1 LRNAAPPNFQ
11 TFNLPAF
18 DAVTLPRL
26 AIQNAPFAGIV
37 LLLLTLLG
45 IVSFTTMPRSEDPQ
59 FDTSTVR
66 VIAVYPG
73 ASPQDIEQLV
83 VDPLEERIN
92 EIEDIDRIES
102 TIQDG
107 VAVVAVNF
115 LASVDPDDGKED
127 VDQAV
132 AGIREALPAGV
143 RGVDVSLFTT
153 TSVSVYQVALVSASA
168 PYKQLQDMA
177 EDVEQALERVG
188 GVKTAETWAYPEQEV
203 RVGLDLEQ
211 LRETGITLDQVMG
224 AIQSEAQDLPG
235 GDVDMGSRRFN
246 IQTTGDYAS
255 IEDIERT
262 IVGRATNGLVRLR
275 DVATVALQPA
285 DETHRARF
293 NGQRAVFVTVTQRE
307 GENIFNVLNGVK
319 AALDD
324 FRAQELPAGI
334 AMHEVFDQAE
344 SVDQRVSGFFANL
357 LQGILLV
364 GGVILLA
371 LGFRA
376 SVIVMCAIPLSILMA
391 IWALDLTGYGLQQI
405 SIVGLVIALGLLV
418 DDAIVIT
425 ENVARYRRKG
435 LGAIDAVLKGTGEV
449 GWAVISTS
457 VTSILAFLP
466 IVLVQSGS
474 GDFIRSLPVTVIYA
488 LVASLIVSL
497 TLTPLLASRWLGTS
511 GGVRAWERIRVGLG
525 FGERE
530 KERGGERAR
539 GSEGDDASAHRPSPV
554 DDPVSGPLNRLLQRQ
569 VDGPYRR
576 SLTWALAHPMWVL
589 LIAAV
594 AFVSSLS
601 LFPLVGVSFFPEAG
615 KPQFLVNV
623 TLPEGHS
630 LDATDR
636 AIQRV
641 ERLLDGRD
649 DVRRYAANVGRD
661 NPIVYYNVVP
671 RREKATVGQ
680 VYVEAAEVASVAR
693 IVSDLETRLA
703 DVPGVTYG
711 FEVFKNGPP
720 VEAPVAI
727 KVIGPDLQTL
737 DRLAA
742 DVENLMRQTPGTEN
756 VENPLSEPKT
766 DLFVN
771 VHRDRAGLLGVR
783 MVDVDRTVRAAMTGV
798 PVAQYRDAEGEAYD
812 IMVALQRAGDPRM
825 ADFDRISV
833 ASMTGHRI
841 PLRQIADVEL
851 KSEPTRIDRF
861 DTERAVT
868 VTADVNATA
877 GYSPVGVTQAIV
889 AELDQLDLPRGYR
902 TFIGGELEAQ
912 EDSFASLLPALIGAI
927 LGILA
932 VLVLQFGSFGQ
943 PLIIFIA
950 IPLSVIGAFPA
961 LLITGYT
968 FSFTAF
974 IGFTS
979 LVGIV
984 VNNSTILVDYANQLV
999 GSGQSVRAA
1008 VQEAS
1013 ETRFAPIVLTTLTTV
1028 GGLLPL
1034 TLTNTDLWSPLGW
1047 VIIGGL
1053 LVSTFLTLL
1062 VVPVLYQLF
1071 TPDSVRTG

>member
-1 LRNAAPPNFQ
+1 MR
-11 TFNLPAF
+11 
-18 DAVTLPRL
+18 LPRL

-37 LLLLTLLG
+37 LVLLALLG
-45 IVSFTTMPRSEDPQ
+45 VVSFLTMPRSEDPQ
-59 FDTSTVR
+59 FDTATVR

-83 VDPLEERIN
+83 VNPLEERIST
-92 EIEDIDRIES
+92 IEDIDRIES
-102 TIQDG
+102 TIQNG
-107 VAVVAVNF
+107 VAVIAVDF
-115 LASVDPDDGKED
+115 LASIDPNDGKED
-127 VDQAV
+127 IDQAV
-132 AGIREALPAGV
+132 AGVRETLPEGV
-143 RGVDVSLFTT
+143 RTVEVDAFTT
-153 TSVSVYQVALVSASA
+153 TDVTVYQVALASKTA
-168 PYKQLQDMA
+168 PYRQLQDVA
-177 EDVEQALERVG
+177 ENLEQVLERVG
-188 GVKTAETWAYPEQEV
+188 GVKAAETWAYPEQEV

-224 AIQSEAQDLPG
+224 AVQSEAQNLPG
-235 GDVDMGSRRFN
+235 GDVDMGPRRFN

-255 IEDIERT
+255 IGDIEQT
-262 IVGRATNGLVRLR
+262 IVGRSANGLVRLR
-275 DVATVALQPA
+275 DVATVALQPG

-293 NGQRAVFVTVTQRE
+293 NGQRAVFVTVTQRG
-307 GENIFNVLNGVK
+307 GENIFDVLGGVK
-319 AALDD
+319 AALET
-324 FRAQELPAGI
+324 FRVEGLPTGI

-344 SVDQRVSGFFANL
+344 SVDQRVNGFFANL
-357 LQGILLV
+357 LQGIVLV
-364 GGVILLA
+364 GGIILLA

-391 IWALDLTGYGLQQI
+391 IWGLDLTGYGLQQI

-435 LGAIDAVLKGTGEV
+435 LGAIEAVLKGTGEV

-474 GDFIRSLPVTVIYA
+474 GDFIRSLPVTVILA
-488 LVASLIVSL
+488 LVASLLVSL
-497 TLTPLLASRWLGTS
+497 TLTPLLASRWLGGS
-511 GGVRAWERIRVGLG
+511 EH
-525 FGERE
+525 EDE
-530 KERGGERAR
+530 KEANP
-539 GSEGDDASAHRPSPV
+539 SDDQQSAIGNPPIGNA
-554 DDPVSGPLNRLLQRQ
+554 VSGPLMRWLQQQ

-576 SLTWALAHPMWVL
+576 SLSWTLAHPVWALV
-589 LIAAV
+589 IALV
-594 AFVSSLS
+594 AFAGSVS

-636 AIQRV
+636 AVRRV
-641 ERLLDGRD
+641 ERLLDERD
-649 DVRRYAANVGRD
+649 DVRRYAANMGRD

-671 RREKATVGQ
+671 RREKSTVGQ
-680 VYVEAAEVASVAR
+680 VYVEAQDASDVPQ
-693 IVSDLETRLA
+693 IVEDLEADLA
-703 DVPGVTYG
+703 TVPGVTYG
-711 FEVFKNGPP
+711 FEIFKNGPP

-727 KVIGPDLQTL
+727 KVIGPDLETL

-742 DVENLMRQTPGTEN
+742 EVEDRMRQTPGTEN
-756 VENPLSEPKT
+756 IDNPLSEPKT
-766 DLFVN
+766 DLVVN
-771 VHRDRAGLLGVR
+771 VNRDRAGLLGVR
-783 MVDVDRTVRAAMTGV
+783 MADVDRTVRAAMAGL
-798 PVAQYRDAEGEAYD
+798 PAGSYRDAEGEDYD
-812 IMVALQRAGDPRM
+812 IVVELQRPGEPRIS
-825 ADFDRISV
+825 DFDRLAV
-833 ASMTGHRI
+833 ASMTGHRV

-851 KSEPTRIDRF
+851 KREPTRIDRF

-868 VTADVNATA
+868 ITADVNTRA
-877 GYSPVGVTQAIV
+877 GYSAVGVTQAVV
-889 AELDQLDLPRGYR
+889 AELGALDLPRGYR
-902 TFIGGELEAQ
+902 TFVGGELEAQ
-912 EDSFASLLPALIGAI
+912 EDSFASLLPALLGAI

-932 VLVLQFGSFGQ
+932 VLVLQFGSFSQ
-943 PLIIFIA
+943 AFIILIA

-961 LLITGYT
+961 LLVTGYT

-999 GSGQSVRAA
+999 AEGQSVREA

-1034 TLTNTDLWSPLGW
+1034 TLTLTDLWTPLGL

-1053 LVSTFLTLL
+1053 LGSTLLTLL

-1071 TPDSVRTG
+1071 TAPWRR

>member
-1 LRNAAPPNFQ
+1 MQ
-11 TFNLPAF
+11 
-18 DAVTLPRL
+18 LPRL
-26 AIQNAPFAGIV
+26 AIQNAPFTGIV
-37 LLLLTLLG
+37 LVLITLLG
-45 IVSFTTMPRSEDPQ
+45 VVSFVTMPRSEDPQ
-59 FDTSTVR
+59 FDTTTVN
-66 VIAVYPG
+66 ISAVYPG

-83 VDPLEERIN
+83 VDPLEERIS
-92 EIEDIDRIES
+92 ELEDIDRIES

-107 VAVVAVNF
+107 IAVIGVNF
-115 LASVDPDDGKED
+115 LASVDPDDCKED
-127 VDQAV
+127 VDRAV
-132 AGIREALPAGV
+132 ASVRETLPGGV
-143 RGVDVSLFTT
+143 QEIDVSLFTT
-153 TSVSVYQVALVSASA
+153 TSVTVYQVALASEAA
-168 PYKQLQDMA
+168 PYKQLQDVA
-177 EDVEQALERVG
+177 ERLEQAVEHVD
-188 GVKTAETWAYPEQEV
+188 GVKTAATWAYPEQEV

-211 LRETGITLDQVMG
+211 LRETGITLGQVMG
-224 AIQSEAQDLPG
+224 AIQSEAQDVPG
-235 GDVDMGSRRFN
+235 GDVDVGPRRFN

-255 IEDIERT
+255 LGDIEQT
-262 IVGRATNGLVRLR
+262 VVGRSAIGLVRLR
-275 DVATVALQPA
+275 DVATVAMRPA

-307 GENIFNVLNGVK
+307 AENIFDVLSAVK

-324 FRAQELPAGI
+324 FRVQDLPAGI
-334 AMHEVFDQAE
+334 AMHEVFDQSE
-344 SVDQRVSGFFANL
+344 SVDERVSGFFANL

-391 IWALDLTGYGLQQI
+391 IWGLDLTGYGLQQI

-435 LGAIDAVLKGTGEV
+435 LSAIDAVLKGTSEV
-449 GWAVISTS
+449 GWAVVSTS

-474 GDFIRSLPVTVIYA
+474 GEFIRSLPVTVILA
-488 LVASLIVSL
+488 LVASLVVSL
-497 TLTPLLASRWLGTS
+497 TLTPLLASRWLG
-511 GGVRAWERIRVGLG
+511 G
-525 FGERE
+525 GERE
-530 KERGGERAR
+530 HGGTEDKAPGSVGDSSSASPDTQRATHT
-539 GSEGDDASAHRPSPV
+539 A
-554 DDPVSGPLNRLLQRQ
+554 VSGPLMRLLQRQ

-576 SLTWALAHPMWVL
+576 SLTWALAHPVWVL
-589 LIAAV
+589 VIAAV
-594 AFVSSLS
+594 AFASSVS

-636 AIQRV
+636 AVQRV
-641 ERLLDGRD
+641 EQLLNGRD
-649 DVRRYAANVGRD
+649 DVRRVAANVGRD

-680 VYVEAAEVASVAR
+680 VYVEANVAADVPR
-693 IVSDLETRLA
+693 IVEALQADLAT
-703 DVPGVTYG
+703 VPGVTYG

-727 KVIGPDLQTL
+727 KVIGPDLRTL

-742 DVENLMRQTPGTEN
+742 DVEALMRQTPGTEN
-756 VENPLSEPKT
+756 VDNPLSEPKT

-771 VHRDRAGLLGVR
+771 VNRDRAGLLGVR
-783 MVDVDRTVRAAMTGV
+783 VSDVDRTVRASMTGL
-798 PVAQYRDAEGEAYD
+798 PVASYRDANGENYN
-812 IMVALQRAGDPRM
+812 IVVGLQRDGEPRM
-825 ADFDRISV
+825 ADFDRIAV
-833 ASMTGHRI
+833 ASMTGHRV
-841 PLRQIADVEL
+841 PLRQIANVEL
-851 KSEPTRIDRF
+851 KREPTRIDRF

-868 VTADVNATA
+868 VTADVDTRN
-877 GYSPVGVTQAIV
+877 GYSAVAVTQAVV
-889 AELDQLDLPRGYR
+889 AELDRVNLPRGYR
-902 TFIGGELEAQ
+902 TFVGGELEAQ

-961 LLITGYT
+961 LLLTGYT

-984 VNNSTILVDYANQLV
+984 VNNATILVDYANQLV
-999 GSGQSVRAA
+999 AEGQSVRAA

-1062 VVPVLYQLF
+1062 VVPVLYRLF
-1071 TPDSVRTG
+1071 SW

>member
-1 LRNAAPPNFQ
+1 MK
-11 TFNLPAF
+11 
-18 DAVTLPRL
+18 LPRL
-26 AIQNAPFAGIV
+26 AIENAPFAGIV
-37 LLLLTLLG
+37 LVLLALLG
-45 IVSFTTMPRSEDPQ
+45 LVSVLTMPRSEDPQ

-83 VDPLEERIN
+83 VDPLEERLG

-107 VAVVAVNF
+107 VAVIAVDF

-127 VDQAV
+127 LDQAV
-132 AGIREALPAGV
+132 GGV
-143 RGVDVSLFTT
+143 RETLPEGVRTVDVNLFTT
-153 TSVSVYQVALVSASA
+153 TSVTVYQVALVSEAAS
-168 PYKQLQDMA
+168 YKQLQDVA
-177 EDVEQALERVG
+177 ERLEQAVERVD
-188 GVKTAETWAYPEQEV
+188 GVKTVDTWAYPEQEV

-224 AIQSEAQDLPG
+224 AVQSEAQALPG
-235 GDVDMGSRRFN
+235 GDVDVGPRRFN

-255 IEDIERT
+255 IGDIEQT
-262 IVGRATNGLVRLR
+262 IVGRSANGLVRLR
-275 DVATVALQPA
+275 DVATVALQPG

-307 GENIFNVLNGVK
+307 GENIFDVLDGVK
-319 AALDD
+319 AALDT
-324 FRAQELPAGI
+324 FRAEALPAGI

-344 SVDQRVSGFFANL
+344 SVDQRVNGFFANL

-371 LGFRA
+371 LGVRA
-376 SVIVMCAIPLSILMA
+376 SVIVMCALPLSILMA
-391 IWALDLTGYGLQQI
+391 IWGLDLTGYGLQQI

-435 LGAIDAVLKGTGEV
+435 LGAIDAVLKGTSEV

-474 GDFIRSLPVTVIYA
+474 GDFIRSLPVTVILA
-488 LVASLIVSL
+488 LVASLLVSL
-497 TLTPLLASRWLGTS
+497 TLTPLLASRWLG
-511 GGVRAWERIRVGLG
+511 GRRRVDVRED
-525 FGERE
+525 
-530 KERGGERAR
+530 GGENDEPLATRDSLLTR
-539 GSEGDDASAHRPSPV
+539 S
-554 DDPVSGPLNRLLQRQ
+554 VSGPLMRLLQRQ

-576 SLTWALAHPMWVL
+576 SLTWALAHPVGVL
-589 LIAAV
+589 GIALV
-594 AFVSSLS
+594 AFAGSVS

-623 TLPEGHS
+623 TLPEGHR

-636 AIQRV
+636 AVRRV

-671 RREKATVGQ
+671 RREKSTVGQ
-680 VYVEAAEVASVAR
+680 VYVEATRADAVPQ
-693 IVSDLETRLA
+693 IVDDLQADLA
-703 DVPGVTYG
+703 TVPGVTYG
-711 FEVFKNGPP
+711 FERFKNGPP

-727 KVIGPDLQTL
+727 KVIGPDLQML

-742 DVENLMRQTPGTEN
+742 DVEALMRQTPGTEN
-756 VENPLSEPKT
+756 VDNPLSEPKT
-766 DLFVN
+766 DLYVN
-771 VHRDRAGLLGVR
+771 VDRDRAGLLGVR
-783 MVDVDRTVRAAMTGV
+783 MADVDRTVRAAMAGV
-798 PVAQYRDAEGEAYD
+798 PVGSYRDAEGEDYD
-812 IMVALQRAGDPRM
+812 IVVEMQRDGAPRM
-825 ADFDRISV
+825 ADFDRIAV
-833 ASMTGHRI
+833 ASMTGHRV

-851 KSEPTRIDRF
+851 KREPTRIDRF

-868 VTADVNATA
+868 VTADVDTRG
-877 GYSPVGVTQAIV
+877 GYSAVGVTQAVV
-889 AELDQLDLPRGYR
+889 AELDRLDLPRGYR
-902 TFIGGELEAQ
+902 TFVGGELEAQ
-912 EDSFASLLPALIGAI
+912 EDSFASLLPALLGAI

-932 VLVLQFGSFGQ
+932 VLVLQFGSFRQ
-943 PLIIFIA
+943 AFIILIA

-961 LLITGYT
+961 LLATGYT

-984 VNNSTILVDYANQLV
+984 VNNATILVDYANQLIAE
-999 GSGQSVRAA
+999 GQSVRAA

-1034 TLTNTDLWSPLGW
+1034 TLTVTDLWTPLGL

-1053 LVSTFLTLL
+1053 LGSTFLTLL

-1071 TPDSVRTG
+1071 TAGPKG

>member
-1 LRNAAPPNFQ
+1 MR
-11 TFNLPAF
+11 
-18 DAVTLPRL
+18 LPRL
-26 AIQNAPFAGIV
+26 TIENAPFAGIV

-45 IVSFTTMPRSEDPQ
+45 VVSFFTMPRSEDPQ

-66 VIAVYPG
+66 VVTVYPG

-92 EIEDIDRIES
+92 EVEDIDRIES

-107 VAVVAVNF
+107 VAVIAVDF

-132 AGIREALPAGV
+132 GSVRQTLPEGV
-143 RGVDVSLFTT
+143 REVNVNLFTT
-153 TSVSVYQVALVSASA
+153 TSVTVYQVALVSETA
-168 PYKQLQDMA
+168 PYQQLQDVA
-177 EDVEQALERVG
+177 ERLEQAVERVG
-188 GVKTAETWAYPEQEV
+188 GVKTADTWAYPEQEV
-203 RVGLDLEQ
+203 RVGLDLEH

-224 AIQSEAQDLPG
+224 AVQSEAQDLPG
-235 GDVDMGSRRFN
+235 GDIDVGSRRFN

-255 IEDIERT
+255 IADIEQT
-262 IVGRATNGLVRLR
+262 IVGRSANGLVRLS
-275 DVATVALQPA
+275 DVATVFMQPG
-285 DETHRARF
+285 DESYRARF

-307 GENIFNVLNGVK
+307 GENIFDVLDGVK
-319 AALDD
+319 DALDV
-324 FRAQELPAGI
+324 FRAEELPPDI
-334 AMHEVFDQAE
+334 AMSEVFDQAE
-344 SVDQRVSGFFANL
+344 SVDRRVNGFFANL

-364 GGVILLA
+364 GGVIFLA

-376 SVIVMCAIPLSILMA
+376 SFIVMCAIPLSILMA
-391 IWALDLTGYGLQQI
+391 IWGLDLTGYGLQQI

-435 LGAIDAVLKGTGEV
+435 LGAINAVLKGTREV

-488 LVASLIVSL
+488 LVASLLVSL
-497 TLTPLLASRWLGTS
+497 TLTPLLASRWLGS
-511 GGVRAWERIRVGLG
+511 S
-525 FGERE
+525 ERE
-530 KERGGERAR
+530 QARAGGRDRETGKDNSSASQK
-539 GSEGDDASAHRPSPV
+539 SEIENPAIGTD
-554 DDPVSGPLNRLLQRQ
+554 VSGPLMRFLQGQ
-569 VDGPYRR
+569 VDGPYRQ
-576 SLTWALAHPMWVL
+576 SLTWALAHPVWVL
-589 LIAAV
+589 MIAIG
-594 AFVSSLS
+594 AFAGSVS

-636 AIQRV
+636 AVQRV
-641 ERLLDGRD
+641 EQLLDGRD

-671 RREKATVGQ
+671 RREKSTVGQ
-680 VYVEAAEVASVAR
+680 VFVETTDASAVSQVVA
-693 IVSDLETRLA
+693 DLESALT
-703 DVPGVTYG
+703 DVPGATYG
-711 FEVFKNGPP
+711 FELFKNGPP

-737 DRLAA
+737 TRLAS
-742 DVENLMRQTPGTEN
+742 DIESQIRQTPGTEN
-756 VENPLSEPKT
+756 IDNPLSEPKT
-766 DLFVN
+766 DLV
-771 VHRDRAGLLGVR
+771 VDVDRDRAGLLGVR
-783 MVDVDRTVRAAMTGV
+783 MADIDRMVRVAMAGL
-798 PVAQYRDAEGEAYD
+798 PVASYRDAEGEDYD
-812 IMVALQRAGDPRM
+812 IVMALQRAGEPRM
-825 ADFDRISV
+825 ADFDRLAV
-833 ASMTGHRI
+833 ASMTGHRV
-841 PLRQIADVEL
+841 PLRQIANVEFER
-851 KSEPTRIDRF
+851 EPTRIDRF
-861 DTERAVT
+861 DTERAAT
-868 VTADVNATA
+868 VTADVSTQA
-877 GYSPVGVTQAIV
+877 GYSAVGVTQAIV
-889 AELDQLDLPRGYR
+889 SRLDSLDLPRGYR

-932 VLVLQFGSFGQ
+932 VLVLQFGSFRQ
-943 PLIIFIA
+943 AMIILVA
-950 IPLSVIGAFPA
+950 IPLSVIGAIPA
-961 LLITGYT
+961 LLAAGYT

-984 VNNSTILVDYANQLV
+984 VNNSTILVDYANQLMEQ
-999 GSGQSVRAA
+999 GKSVHAA
-1008 VQEAS
+1008 VLEAS
-1013 ETRFAPIVLTTLTTV
+1013 ETRFAPIVLTTLTTI

-1034 TLTNTDLWSPLGW
+1034 TLTLSGLWTPLGL

-1053 LVSTFLTLL
+1053 LGSTFLTLL
-1062 VVPVLYQLF
+1062 VVPALYCLL
-1071 TPDSVRTG
+1071 TSTS

>member
-1 LRNAAPPNFQ
+1 MQ
-11 TFNLPAF
+11 
-18 DAVTLPRL
+18 LPRL
-26 AIQNAPFAGIV
+26 AIQNAPFTGIV
-37 LLLLTLLG
+37 LVLLTLLG
-45 IVSFTTMPRSEDPQ
+45 VVSFVTMPRSEDPQ
-59 FDTSTVR
+59 FDTTTVN
-66 VIAVYPG
+66 VSAVYPG

-83 VDPLEERIN
+83 VDPLEERIS
-92 EIEDIDRIES
+92 ELEDIDRIGS

-107 VAVVAVNF
+107 VAVIGVNF
-115 LASVDPDDGKED
+115 LARVDPDDGKED

-132 AGIREALPAGV
+132 ASVRETLPDGV
-143 RGVDVSLFTT
+143 QEIDVSLFTT
-153 TSVSVYQVALVSASA
+153 TSVTVYQIALASEAA
-168 PYKQLQDMA
+168 PYKQLQDVA
-177 EDVEQALERVG
+177 ERLEQALERVG
-188 GVKTAETWAYPEQEV
+188 GVKTAATWAYPEQEV

-224 AIQSEAQDLPG
+224 AIQSEAQDVPG
-235 GDVDMGSRRFN
+235 GDVDVGPRRFN

-255 IEDIERT
+255 LDDIKRT
-262 IVGRATNGLVRLR
+262 IVGRSATGLVRLR

-307 GENIFNVLNGVK
+307 GENIFDVLNGVK

-334 AMHEVFDQAE
+334 AMHEVFDQSE
-344 SVDQRVSGFFANL
+344 SVDERVSGFFTNL

-376 SVIVMCAIPLSILMA
+376 STIVMCAIPLSILMA
-391 IWALDLTGYGLQQI
+391 IWGLDLTGYGLQQI

-435 LGAIDAVLKGTGEV
+435 LGAIDAVLKGTSEV

-457 VTSILAFLP
+457 VTSMLAFLP

-474 GDFIRSLPVTVIYA
+474 GDFIRSLPVTVILA
-488 LVASLIVSL
+488 LIASLVVSL
-497 TLTPLLASRWLGTS
+497 TLTPLLASRWLG
-511 GGVRAWERIRVGLG
+511 GGENESA
-525 FGERE
+525 GERE
-530 KERGGERAR
+530 YGGDNDDTTRNLQRATR
-539 GSEGDDASAHRPSPV
+539 KA
-554 DDPVSGPLNRLLQRQ
+554 VSGPLMGLLQRQ
-569 VDGPYRR
+569 VDGPYRK
-576 SLTWALAHPMWVL
+576 SLTWALAHPVWVL
-589 LIAAV
+589 VIAVV
-594 AFVSSLS
+594 AFAGSVS

-636 AIQRV
+636 AVQRV
-641 ERLLDGRD
+641 ERLLNGRD
-649 DVRRYAANVGRD
+649 DVRRYATNVGRD

-671 RREKATVGQ
+671 RREKSTVGQ
-680 VYVEAAEVASVAR
+680 VYVEATDADRVPR
-693 IVSDLETRLA
+693 IVEALQADLAT
-703 DVPGVTYG
+703 VPGVTYG

-742 DVENLMRQTPGTEN
+742 DVEALIRQTPGTES
-756 VENPLSEPKT
+756 VDNPLSEPKT

-771 VHRDRAGLLGVR
+771 VNRDRAGLLGVR
-783 MVDVDRTVRAAMTGV
+783 MVDVDRTVRASMTGL
-798 PVAQYRDAEGEAYD
+798 PVASYRDAEGEDYD
-812 IMVALQRAGDPRM
+812 VVVGLQRDGEPRM
-825 ADFDRISV
+825 ADFDRIAV
-833 ASMTGHRI
+833 ASMTGHRV

-851 KSEPTRIDRF
+851 KREPTRIDRF

-868 VTADVNATA
+868 VTADVDTRA
-877 GYSPVGVTQAIV
+877 GYSAVGVTQAVV
-889 AELDQLDLPRGYR
+889 AELDGLDLPRGYR
-902 TFIGGELEAQ
+902 TFVGGELEAQ

-932 VLVLQFGSFGQ
+932 VLVLQFSTFGQ

-961 LLITGYT
+961 LLLTGYT

-984 VNNSTILVDYANQLV
+984 VNNATILVDYANQLV
-999 GSGQSVRAA
+999 AKGHSVRAA

-1034 TLTNTDLWSPLGW
+1034 TLTNSDLWSPLGW

-1062 VVPVLYQLF
+1062 VVPVLYWLL
-1071 TPDSVRTG
+1071 TPAEA